1 MKVRR
6 ILIACSLLILIGCT
20 VSYKFTGASIDYSR
34 IKNISIS
41 TFQNQAPLVYP
52 PLSQSFTEGLKS
64 KFLSQTKLKLAKR
77 DGHLQLEGEIVGYDL
92 TPMAQGSDG
101 YATETKLTV
110 TVNVRYTNTLD
121 SKQNFEQKISAY
133 RTFPNTSSLESVQ
146 EALVEEISKEI
157 FESIFNKT
165 VANW

>member
-1 MKVRR
+1 MNLRR
-6 ILIACSLLILIGCT
+6 YLIACSLLILIGCT

-34 IKNISIS
+34 IKNISIAD
-41 TFQNQAPLVYP
+41 FPNQAPLVYP
-52 PLSQSFTEGLKS
+52 PLSQMFTEGLKS

-92 TPMAQGSDG
+92 TPMAQGADG

-121 SKQNFEQKISAY
+121 SKQDFEQKISAF
-133 RTFPNTSSLESVQ
+133 RTFPNSSSLEKEQ
-146 EALVEEISKEI
+146 DALNAEITKEI
-157 FESIFNKT
+157 FELIFNKT